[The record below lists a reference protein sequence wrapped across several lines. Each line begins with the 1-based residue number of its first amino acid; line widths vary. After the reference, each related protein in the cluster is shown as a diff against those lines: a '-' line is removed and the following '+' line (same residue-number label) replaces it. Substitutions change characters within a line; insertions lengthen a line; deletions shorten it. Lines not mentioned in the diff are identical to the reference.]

1 MLAPAFLAYPCLAF
15 RAGCFCLALR
25 AWFCCF
31 ISVWF
36 CPEYLL
42 ALWVGTFE
50 QWRVSTNS
58 ILDKEPIEFL
68 QDALLIWGE
77 DFLKVFSFKLL
88 RTKRL
93 RAGQIL
99 NVIIGLY
106 FKGILLLE
114 ALQAEHVPAFPN
126 LVPLIH
132 WLIANVALGLFHLL
146 WPNQLDSLNA
156 KVFFFALGLL
166 MSIIMPHSYLM
177 LLFSLAAR
185 LTPLVVSITY
195 VWVKQ
200 LPILG
205 IYSIHESHGSRKT
218 QMPNCSYRVLCDL

>member
-1 MLAPAFLAYPCLAF
+1 
-15 RAGCFCLALR
+15 
-25 AWFCCF
+25 
-31 ISVWF
+31 
-36 CPEYLL
+36 
-42 ALWVGTFE
+42 
-50 QWRVSTNS
+50 
-58 ILDKEPIEFL
+58 LDKEPIEFL

-146 WPNQLDSLNA
+146 
-156 KVFFFALGLL
+156 
-166 MSIIMPHSYLM
+166 
-177 LLFSLAAR
+177 
-185 LTPLVVSITY
+185 
-195 VWVKQ
+195 
-200 LPILG
+200 
-205 IYSIHESHGSRKT
+205 
-218 QMPNCSYRVLCDL
+218 